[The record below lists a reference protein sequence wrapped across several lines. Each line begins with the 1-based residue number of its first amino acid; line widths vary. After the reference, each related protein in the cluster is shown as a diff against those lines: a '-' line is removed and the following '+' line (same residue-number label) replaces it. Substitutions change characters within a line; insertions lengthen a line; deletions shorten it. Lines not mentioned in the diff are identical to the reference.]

1 MFFNRIGHFVVAL
14 FFGFVILS
22 APARADETG
31 VVNASPA
38 LWQVKKGEGT
48 VYLLGSFHL
57 LPKNYRW
64 FDGIIKRSFDSS
76 EELVMEAKMTPA
88 AMTEIQVMIRANGF
102 FTNEDNLQNHLD
114 KVHYKKMLSHAKKL
128 MGMDEAV
135 ARSVKPWL
143 MAIQMSVVSF
153 ISSGMDPESGV
164 DKYLERLADQEKK
177 PISGLETPQQS
188 MNALINHPM
197 SVQSAMLADT
207 VDKLDDFRNFVNS
220 YLEAWASGDAD
231 RMNKTIIKD
240 MAEQP
245 EIYKALLVDRNKNWL
260 PAIERHINSGK
271 TIFIV
276 VGMAHM
282 VGQDGLVRM
291 LESKGYSVKKI
302 Q

>member
-88 AMTEIQVMIRANGF
+88 AMAEIQVMIRANGF

-114 KVHYKKMLSHAKKL
+114 DVHYKKMLSHAKKL

-153 ISSGMDPESGV
+153 ISSGMDLESGV

-207 VDKLDDFRNFVNS
+207 VDKLDDFRSFVNS

-245 EIYKALLVDRNKNWL
+245 EMYKALLADRNKNWL
-260 PAIERHINSGK
+260 PAIDRHINSGK

>member
-1 MFFNRIGHFVVAL
+1 
-14 FFGFVILS
+14 
-22 APARADETG
+22 
-31 VVNASPA
+31 
-38 LWQVKKGEGT
+38 
-48 VYLLGSFHL
+48 
-57 LPKNYRW
+57 
-64 FDGIIKRSFDSS
+64 
-76 EELVMEAKMTPA
+76 
-88 AMTEIQVMIRANGF
+88 
-102 FTNEDNLQNHLD
+102 
-114 KVHYKKMLSHAKKL
+114 
-128 MGMDEAV
+128 
-135 ARSVKPWL
+135 
-143 MAIQMSVVSF
+143 
-153 ISSGMDPESGV
+153 MDPESGV